1 MIYCPLFNYIFKLA
15 VDPRDIKIKDYI
27 YDLPEDRIAPYPL
40 AERDASKL
48 LIYRGGHIGSDIF
61 HNLGKYLN
69 RGDMLVYN
77 QTKVIR
83 ARLLFRKATGA
94 LIEIFCLEPE
104 RPSDYENNF
113 ASMEPVEWLCMVGR
127 RKKWKSGPLVMEIDN
142 KGKRFRLYAEQISQ
156 AGSESLLRFTWDNR
170 QLSFSEVLELAGH
183 MPVPPYLKRED
194 EDIDKIRYQTVYSKE
209 EGSVAAPTAG
219 LHFTEKVLSELKRK
233 GIETASVT
241 LHVGAGTF
249 VPVKSETAGGHDM
262 HIEHFRIG
270 RDTIKNISGKRI
282 IAVGTTSLRSLE
294 SLYWI
299 GHRIYSGSISP
310 GDEILLEQWYPYD
323 NQSDLPVE
331 KSMQIILEYMNDN
344 HLDHIEARTGIII
357 VPGYSMKVA
366 KGLLTNYH
374 LPGSTL
380 LLLVAAFTG
389 GDWKRIYEYSL
400 ENDFRFLSYGDSSL
414 LLP

>member
-1 MIYCPLFNYIFKLA
+1 MKLTD
-15 VDPRDIKIKDYI
+15 DPRNIKIKDYS

-40 AERDASKL
+40 EERDASNL
-48 LIYRGGHIGSDIF
+48 LIYRAGHIKRDIF
-61 HNLGKYLN
+61 RNMANYLMS
-69 RGDMLVYN
+69 GDMLVYN

-83 ARLLFRKATGA
+83 ARLIFRKATGA

-104 RPSDYENNF
+104 EPSDYESNF
-113 ASMEPVEWLCMVGR
+113 AAKEPVKWLCMVGK
-127 RKKWKSGPLVMEIDN
+127 RKKWKSGILEMKIEYR
-142 KGKRFRLYAEQISQ
+142 GKVFKLYAEQINQ
-156 AGSESLLRFTWDNR
+156 KGSESLLRFSWDNYG
-170 QLSFSEVLELAGH
+170 LSFSEVLELAGH
-183 MPVPPYLKRED
+183 VPVPPYLKRED

-219 LHFTEKVLSELKRK
+219 LHFTEKLLSELSRK
-233 GIETASVT
+233 GIETGSVT

-249 VPVKSETAGGHDM
+249 VPVKSETAGGHNM

-270 RDTIKNISGKRI
+270 RDTINNITGKRV

-299 GHRIYSGSISP
+299 GHLIHSGSISP
-310 GDEILLEQWYPYD
+310 GEEILLDQWYPYD
-323 NQSDLPVE
+323 NQSDITFE
-331 KSMQIILEYMNDN
+331 ESMQLILEYMDN
-344 HLDHIEARTGIII
+344 NNIDHIEARTGIII
-357 VPGYSMKVA
+357 VPGYRMRVVQ
-366 KGLLTNYH
+366 GLITNYH

-389 GDWKRIYEYSL
+389 DNWKRIYEYSL
-400 ENDFRFLSYGDSSL
+400 DNDFRFLSYGDSSL